1 MVSCGLNITSWFID
15 DQYGMR
21 ETKLILIAFILV
33 ARGSTVLAK
42 SVTESRIKEN
52 LKIVDL
58 DNEEVKLLTGGTAKK
73 RYVYPPFGINFG
85 FPDKL
90 EGKKM
95 KNGVPE

>member
-1 MVSCGLNITSWFID
+1 MSASSNKITKIIFLLTCIF
-15 DQYGMR
+15 
-21 ETKLILIAFILV
+21 LFPIV

-58 DNEEVKLLTGGTAKK
+58 DSKDLDVLAQLTKEKAPV

-85 FPDKL
+85 FPDKQ
-90 EGKKM
+90 EGKAL
-95 KNGVPE
+95 KNGVAA